1 MKLNYDKSKDNTLRD
16 HIGTYNVTSMYFLP
30 EFQNKFIDLRSN
42 LLDLNDA
49 LIKKCIVGTEQDF
62 LMLMQ
67 KAKEYLFA
75 IEENKGLIT
84 MLLSLFQDCVFGY
97 YVLTPLIKDPLVS
110 DIKVYSWDHVTVKV
124 NGTRYLTNIRF
135 FDEDDYNR
143 WFDRLLRINRLDR
156 SIDGA
161 LQNFTDRKSIES
173 FYMRVDIEKKEVASS
188 GTNMLH
194 IRKTPTVKYT
204 WDYLKE
210 AGMLDDDGI
219 NYLKDRVLNGYG
231 FLISGRGGSGK
242 STLLNNM
249 IDMIPF
255 EESVLISQ
263 ENDELYSNIHP
274 QEQFEHPL
282 DHKADGR
289 ETHFSLEDEL
299 RLGLLQDIDDF
310 VIGEIKGGE
319 ALYVFTTAMSTGAR
333 FMGTIHSN
341 NCRGSVRRLAQLAR
355 YTADYTVE
363 SLEEML
369 TATPFCL
376 IHMSHFHIDEILEIT
391 GWNEQKL
398 ELEYREVFKEKVS

>member
-1 MKLNYDKSKDNTLRD
+1 MKLEYDKSKDTVLRD
-16 HIGTYNVTSMYFLP
+16 WIGTYTVTSMYFLP
-30 EFQNKFIDLRSN
+30 DFKDKFVDLRSN
-42 LLDLNDA
+42 LVDLNDA

-75 IEENKGLIT
+75 TIDNNGLIT

-97 YVLTPLIKDPLVS
+97 YVLTPLIKDPIVS
-110 DIKVYSWDHVTVKV
+110 DIKVYSWDHITVKV
-124 NGTRYLTNIRF
+124 NGDRYLTNIKF

-143 WFDRLLRINRLDR
+143 WYDRLLRINRLDR

-161 LQNFTDRKSIES
+161 LNNFTDRKSIDS
-173 FYMRVDIEKKEVASS
+173 FYMRVDIQKEEVTSS
-188 GTNMLH
+188 SQNMFH

-204 WDYLKE
+204 WQYLVDNK
-210 AGMLDDDGI
+210 MLDDNCI
-219 NYLKDRVLNGYG
+219 EYLRDRVVNGYG

-242 STLLNNM
+242 SALLNNM
-249 IDMIPF
+249 IDMIPY

-263 ENDELYSNIHP
+263 ENDELYSDVHP
-274 QEQFEHPL
+274 QIQFEHPL
-282 DHKADGR
+282 DHKSDGK
-289 ETHFSLEDEL
+289 ETRFTLEDEL

-310 VIGEIKGGE
+310 IIGEIKGGE

-341 NCRGSVRRLAQLAR
+341 NCRGSVRRLAQLAK
-355 YTADYTVE
+355 YISSYTVE

-376 IHMSHFHIDEILEIT
+376 IHMSHFHIDEILEIV
-391 GWNEQKL
+391 GWDEKKM
-398 ELEYREVFKEKVS
+398 ELEYKEVYSE

>member
-1 MKLNYDKSKDNTLRD
+1 MKLEYDKSKDTVLRD
-16 HIGTYNVTSMYFLP
+16 WIGTYTVTSMYFLP
-30 EFQNKFIDLRSN
+30 DFKDKFVDLRSN
-42 LLDLNDA
+42 LVDLNDA

-75 IEENKGLIT
+75 TIDNNGLIT

-97 YVLTPLIKDPLVS
+97 YVLTPLIKDPIVS
-110 DIKVYSWDHVTVKV
+110 DIKVYSWDHITVKV
-124 NGTRYLTNIRF
+124 NGDRYLTNIKF

-143 WFDRLLRINRLDR
+143 WYDRLLRINRLDR

-161 LQNFTDRKSIES
+161 LNNFTDRKSIDS
-173 FYMRVDIEKKEVASS
+173 FYMRVDIQKEEVTSS
-188 GTNMLH
+188 SQNMFH

-204 WDYLKE
+204 WQYLVDNK
-210 AGMLDDDGI
+210 MLDDNCI
-219 NYLKDRVLNGYG
+219 EYLRDRVVNGYG

-249 IDMIPF
+249 IDMIPY

-263 ENDELYSNIHP
+263 ENDELYSDVHP
-274 QEQFEHPL
+274 QIQFEHPL
-282 DHKADGR
+282 NHKSDGK
-289 ETHFSLEDEL
+289 ETRFTLEDEL

-310 VIGEIKGGE
+310 IIGEIKGGE

-341 NCRGSVRRLAQLAR
+341 NCRGSVRRLAQLAK
-355 YTADYTVE
+355 YISSYTVE

-376 IHMSHFHIDEILEIT
+376 IHMSHFHIDEILEIV
-391 GWNEQKL
+391 GWDEKKM
-398 ELEYREVFKEKVS
+398 ELEYKEVYSE

>member
-1 MKLNYDKSKDNTLRD
+1 MKLEYDKSKDTVLRD
-16 HIGTYNVTSMYFLP
+16 WIGTYTVTSMYFLP
-30 EFQNKFIDLRSN
+30 DFKDKFVDLRSN
-42 LLDLNDA
+42 LVDLNDA

-75 IEENKGLIT
+75 TIDNNGLIT

-97 YVLTPLIKDPLVS
+97 YVLTPLIKDPIVS
-110 DIKVYSWDHVTVKV
+110 DIKVYSWDHITVKV
-124 NGTRYLTNIRF
+124 NGDRYLTNIKF

-143 WFDRLLRINRLDR
+143 WYDRLLRINRLDR

-161 LQNFTDRKSIES
+161 LNNFTDRKSIDS
-173 FYMRVDIEKKEVASS
+173 FYMRVDIQKEEVTSS
-188 GTNMLH
+188 GQNMLH

-204 WDYLKE
+204 WQYLVDNK
-210 AGMLDDDGI
+210 MLDDNCI
-219 NYLKDRVLNGYG
+219 EYLRDRVVNGYG

-249 IDMIPF
+249 IDMIPY

-263 ENDELYSNIHP
+263 ENDELYSDVHP
-274 QEQFEHPL
+274 QIQFEHPL
-282 DHKADGR
+282 NHKSDGK
-289 ETHFSLEDEL
+289 ETRFTLEDEL

-310 VIGEIKGGE
+310 IIGEIKGGE

-341 NCRGSVRRLAQLAR
+341 NCRGSVRRLAQLAK
-355 YTADYTVE
+355 YISSYTVE

-376 IHMSHFHIDEILEIT
+376 IHMSHFHIDEILEIV
-391 GWNEQKL
+391 GWDEKKM
-398 ELEYREVFKEKVS
+398 ELEYKEVYSE

>member
-1 MKLNYDKSKDNTLRD
+1 MKLEYDKSKDTVLRD
-16 HIGTYNVTSMYFLP
+16 SIGTYTVTSMYFLP
-30 EFQNKFIDLRSN
+30 DFKDKFVDLRSN
-42 LLDLNDA
+42 LVDLNDA

-75 IEENKGLIT
+75 TIDNNGLIT

-97 YVLTPLIKDPLVS
+97 YVLTPFIKDPIVS
-110 DIKVYSWDHVTVKV
+110 DIKVYSWDHITVKV
-124 NGTRYLTNIRF
+124 NGDRYLTNIKF

-143 WFDRLLRINRLDR
+143 WYDRLLRINRLDR

-161 LQNFTDRKSIES
+161 LNNFTDRKSIDS
-173 FYMRVDIEKKEVASS
+173 FYMRVDIQKEEVTSS
-188 GTNMLH
+188 GQNMLH

-204 WDYLKE
+204 WQYLVDNK
-210 AGMLDDDGI
+210 MLDDNCI
-219 NYLKDRVLNGYG
+219 EYLRDRVVNGYG

-249 IDMIPF
+249 IDMIPY

-263 ENDELYSNIHP
+263 ENDELYSDVHP
-274 QEQFEHPL
+274 QIQFEHPL
-282 DHKADGR
+282 DHKSDGK
-289 ETHFSLEDEL
+289 ETRFTLEDEL

-310 VIGEIKGGE
+310 IIGEIKGGE

-341 NCRGSVRRLAQLAR
+341 NCRGSVRRLAQLAK
-355 YTADYTVE
+355 YISSYTVE

-369 TATPFCL
+369 AATPFCL
-376 IHMSHFHIDEILEIT
+376 IHMSHFHIDEILEIV
-391 GWNEQKL
+391 GWDEKKM
-398 ELEYREVFKEKVS
+398 ELEYKEVYSE

>member
-1 MKLNYDKSKDNTLRD
+1 MKLEYDKSKDTELRNT
-16 HIGTYNVTSMYFLP
+16 IGTYTVTSMYFMP
-30 EFQNKFIDLRSN
+30 DFRDKFIDLRSN
-42 LLDLNDA
+42 LVDLNGA

-75 IEENKGLIT
+75 TMDNNGLIT

-97 YVLTPLIKDPLVS
+97 YVLTPLIKDPKVS
-110 DIKVYSWDHVTVKV
+110 DIKVYSWDHITVKV

-143 WFDRLLRINRLDR
+143 WYDRLLRINRLDR

-161 LQNFTDRKSIES
+161 LQNFTDRKSIDS
-173 FYMRVDIEKKEVASS
+173 FYMRVDIQKAEVTSS
-188 GTNMLH
+188 GQNMLH

-204 WDYLKE
+204 WQYLVDNK
-210 AGMLDDDGI
+210 MLDNNCI
-219 NYLKDRVLNGYG
+219 EYLKDRVLNGYG

-249 IDMIPF
+249 IDMIPY

-263 ENDELYSNIHP
+263 ENDELYSNVHP
-274 QEQFEHPL
+274 QQQFEHPL
-282 DHKADGR
+282 YHKSDGK
-289 ETHFSLEDEL
+289 ETRFTLEDEL

-310 VIGEIKGGE
+310 IIGEIKGGE

-341 NCRGSVRRLAQLAR
+341 NCRGSVRRLAQLAK
-355 YTADYTVE
+355 YISNYTVE

-391 GWNEQKL
+391 GWDEKKL
-398 ELEYREVFKEKVS
+398 ELEYKEVYLE

>member
-1 MKLNYDKSKDNTLRD
+1 MKLEYDKSKDTVLRD
-16 HIGTYNVTSMYFLP
+16 WIGTYTVTSMYFLP
-30 EFQNKFIDLRSN
+30 DFKDKFVDLRSN
-42 LLDLNDA
+42 LVDLNDA

-75 IEENKGLIT
+75 TIDNNGLIT

-97 YVLTPLIKDPLVS
+97 YVLTPFIKDPIVS
-110 DIKVYSWDHVTVKV
+110 DIKVYSWDHITVKV
-124 NGTRYLTNIRF
+124 NGDRYLTNIKF

-143 WFDRLLRINRLDR
+143 WYDRLLRINRLDR

-161 LQNFTDRKSIES
+161 LNNFTDRKSIDS
-173 FYMRVDIEKKEVASS
+173 FYMRVDIQKEEVTSS
-188 GTNMLH
+188 SQNMLH

-204 WDYLKE
+204 WQYLVDNK
-210 AGMLDDDGI
+210 MLDDNCI
-219 NYLKDRVLNGYG
+219 EYLRDRIVNGYG

-249 IDMIPF
+249 IDMIPY

-263 ENDELYSNIHP
+263 ENDELYSDVHP
-274 QEQFEHPL
+274 QIQFEHPL
-282 DHKADGR
+282 DHKSDGK
-289 ETHFSLEDEL
+289 ETRFTLEDEL

-310 VIGEIKGGE
+310 IIGEIKGGE

-341 NCRGSVRRLAQLAR
+341 NCRGSVRRLAQLAK
-355 YTADYTVE
+355 YISNYTVE

-376 IHMSHFHIDEILEIT
+376 IHMSHFHIDEILEIV
-391 GWNEQKL
+391 GWDEKKM
-398 ELEYREVFKEKVS
+398 ELEYKEVYSE

>member
-1 MKLNYDKSKDNTLRD
+1 MKLEYDKSKDTVLRD
-16 HIGTYNVTSMYFLP
+16 WIGTYTVTSMYFLP
-30 EFQNKFIDLRSN
+30 DFKDKFVDLRSN
-42 LLDLNDA
+42 LVDLNDA

-75 IEENKGLIT
+75 TIDNNGLIT

-97 YVLTPLIKDPLVS
+97 YVLTPFIKDPIVS
-110 DIKVYSWDHVTVKV
+110 DIKVYSWDHITVKV
-124 NGTRYLTNIRF
+124 NGDRYLTNIKF

-143 WFDRLLRINRLDR
+143 WYDRLLRINRLDR

-161 LQNFTDRKSIES
+161 LNNFTDRKSIDS
-173 FYMRVDIEKKEVASS
+173 FYMRVDIQKEEVTSS
-188 GTNMLH
+188 GQNMLH

-204 WDYLKE
+204 WQYLVDNK
-210 AGMLDDDGI
+210 MLDDNCI
-219 NYLKDRVLNGYG
+219 EYLRDRVVNGYG

-249 IDMIPF
+249 IDMIPY

-263 ENDELYSNIHP
+263 ENDELYSDVHP
-274 QEQFEHPL
+274 QIQFEHPL
-282 DHKADGR
+282 NHKSDGK
-289 ETHFSLEDEL
+289 ETRFTLEDEL

-310 VIGEIKGGE
+310 IIGEIKGGE

-341 NCRGSVRRLAQLAR
+341 NCRGSVRRLAQLAK
-355 YTADYTVE
+355 YISSYTVE

-376 IHMSHFHIDEILEIT
+376 IHMSHFHIDEILEIV
-391 GWNEQKL
+391 GWDEKKM
-398 ELEYREVFKEKVS
+398 ELEYKEVYSE

>member
-1 MKLNYDKSKDNTLRD
+1 MKLEYDKSKDTVLRD
-16 HIGTYNVTSMYFLP
+16 SIGTYTVTSMYFLP
-30 EFQNKFIDLRSN
+30 DFKDKFVDLRSN
-42 LLDLNDA
+42 LVDLNDA

-75 IEENKGLIT
+75 TIDNNGLIT

-97 YVLTPLIKDPLVS
+97 YVLTPLIKDPIVS
-110 DIKVYSWDHVTVKV
+110 DIKVYSWDHITVKV
-124 NGTRYLTNIRF
+124 NGDRYLTNIKF

-143 WFDRLLRINRLDR
+143 WYDRLLRINRLDR

-161 LQNFTDRKSIES
+161 LNNFTDRKSIDS
-173 FYMRVDIEKKEVASS
+173 FYMRVDIQKEEVASS
-188 GTNMLH
+188 GQNMLH

-204 WDYLKE
+204 WQYLVDNK
-210 AGMLDDDGI
+210 MLDDNCI
-219 NYLKDRVLNGYG
+219 EYLRDRVVNEYG

-249 IDMIPF
+249 IDMIPY

-263 ENDELYSNIHP
+263 ENDELYSDVHP
-274 QEQFEHPL
+274 QIQFEHPL
-282 DHKADGR
+282 DHKSDGK
-289 ETHFSLEDEL
+289 ETHFTLEDEL

-310 VIGEIKGGE
+310 IIGEIKGGE

-341 NCRGSVRRLAQLAR
+341 NCRGSVRRLAQLAK
-355 YTADYTVE
+355 YISNYTVE

-376 IHMSHFHIDEILEIT
+376 IHMSHFHIDEILEII
-391 GWNEQKL
+391 GWDEKKM
-398 ELEYREVFKEKVS
+398 ELEYKEVYSE

>member
-1 MKLNYDKSKDNTLRD
+1 MKLEYDKSKDTVLRD
-16 HIGTYNVTSMYFLP
+16 WIGTYTVTSMYFLP
-30 EFQNKFIDLRSN
+30 DFKDKFVDLRSN
-42 LLDLNDA
+42 LVDLNDA

-75 IEENKGLIT
+75 TIDNNGLIT

-97 YVLTPLIKDPLVS
+97 YVLTPFIKDPIVS
-110 DIKVYSWDHVTVKV
+110 DIKVYSWDHITVKV
-124 NGTRYLTNIRF
+124 NGDRYLTNIKF

-143 WFDRLLRINRLDR
+143 WYDRLLRINRLDR

-161 LQNFTDRKSIES
+161 LNNFTDRKSIDS
-173 FYMRVDIEKKEVASS
+173 FYMRVDIQKEEVTSS
-188 GTNMLH
+188 GQNMLH

-204 WDYLKE
+204 WQYLVDNK
-210 AGMLDDDGI
+210 MLDDNCI
-219 NYLKDRVLNGYG
+219 EYLRDRVVNGYG

-249 IDMIPF
+249 IDMIPY

-263 ENDELYSNIHP
+263 ENDELYSDVHP
-274 QEQFEHPL
+274 QIQFEHPL
-282 DHKADGR
+282 DHKSDGK
-289 ETHFSLEDEL
+289 ETRFTLEDEL

-310 VIGEIKGGE
+310 IIGEIKGGE

-341 NCRGSVRRLAQLAR
+341 NCRGSVRRLAQLAK
-355 YTADYTVE
+355 YISSYTVE

-376 IHMSHFHIDEILEIT
+376 IHMSHFHIDEILEIV
-391 GWNEQKL
+391 GWDEKKM
-398 ELEYREVFKEKVS
+398 ELEYKEVYSE

>member
-1 MKLNYDKSKDNTLRD
+1 MKLEYDKSKDTVLRD
-16 HIGTYNVTSMYFLP
+16 WIGTYTVTSMYFLP
-30 EFQNKFIDLRSN
+30 DFRDKFVDLRSN
-42 LLDLNDA
+42 LVDLNDA

-75 IEENKGLIT
+75 TIDNNGLIT

-97 YVLTPLIKDPLVS
+97 YVLTPLIKDPIVS
-110 DIKVYSWDHVTVKV
+110 DIKVYSWDHITVKV
-124 NGTRYLTNIRF
+124 NGDRYLTNIKF

-143 WFDRLLRINRLDR
+143 WYDRLLRINRLDR

-161 LQNFTDRKSIES
+161 LNNFTDRKSIDS
-173 FYMRVDIEKKEVASS
+173 FYMRVDIQKEEVTSS
-188 GTNMLH
+188 SQNMFH

-204 WDYLKE
+204 WQYLVDNK
-210 AGMLDDDGI
+210 MLDDNCI
-219 NYLKDRVLNGYG
+219 EYLRDRVVNGYG

-249 IDMIPF
+249 IDMIPY

-263 ENDELYSNIHP
+263 ENDELYSDVHP
-274 QEQFEHPL
+274 QIQFEHPL
-282 DHKADGR
+282 NHKSDGK
-289 ETHFSLEDEL
+289 ETRFTLEDEL

-310 VIGEIKGGE
+310 IIGEIKGGE

-341 NCRGSVRRLAQLAR
+341 NCRGSVRRLAQLAK
-355 YTADYTVE
+355 YISSYTVE

-376 IHMSHFHIDEILEIT
+376 IHMSHFHIDEILEIV
-391 GWNEQKL
+391 GWDEKKM
-398 ELEYREVFKEKVS
+398 ELEYKEVYSE

>member
-1 MKLNYDKSKDNTLRD
+1 MKLEYDKSKNTVLRD
-16 HIGTYNVTSMYFLP
+16 SIGTYTVTSMYFLP
-30 EFQNKFIDLRSN
+30 DFKDKFVDLRSN
-42 LLDLNDA
+42 LVDLNDA

-75 IEENKGLIT
+75 TMDNNGLIT

-97 YVLTPLIKDPLVS
+97 YVLTPLIKDPIVS
-110 DIKVYSWDHVTVKV
+110 DIKVYSWDHITVKV
-124 NGTRYLTNIRF
+124 NGDRYLTNIKF

-143 WFDRLLRINRLDR
+143 WYDRLLRINRLDR

-161 LQNFTDRKSIES
+161 LNNFTDRKSIDS
-173 FYMRVDIEKKEVASS
+173 FYMRVDIQKEEVTSS
-188 GTNMLH
+188 GQNMLH

-204 WDYLKE
+204 WQYLVDNK
-210 AGMLDDDGI
+210 MLDDNCI
-219 NYLKDRVLNGYG
+219 EYLRDRVVNGYG

-249 IDMIPF
+249 IDMIPY

-263 ENDELYSNIHP
+263 ENDELYSDVHP
-274 QEQFEHPL
+274 QIQFEHPL
-282 DHKADGR
+282 NHKSDGK
-289 ETHFSLEDEL
+289 ETRFTLEDEL

-310 VIGEIKGGE
+310 IIGEIKGGE

-341 NCRGSVRRLAQLAR
+341 NCRGSVRRLAQLAK
-355 YTADYTVE
+355 YISSYTVE

-376 IHMSHFHIDEILEIT
+376 IHMSHFHIDEILEIV
-391 GWNEQKL
+391 GWDEKKM
-398 ELEYREVFKEKVS
+398 ELEYKEVYSE

>member
-1 MKLNYDKSKDNTLRD
+1 MKLEYDKSKDTVLRD
-16 HIGTYNVTSMYFLP
+16 SIGTYTVTSMYFLP
-30 EFQNKFIDLRSN
+30 DFKDKFVDLRSN
-42 LLDLNDA
+42 LVDLNDA

-75 IEENKGLIT
+75 TIDNNGLIT

-97 YVLTPLIKDPLVS
+97 YVLTPFIKDPIVS
-110 DIKVYSWDHVTVKV
+110 DIKVYSWDHITVKV
-124 NGTRYLTNIRF
+124 NGDRYLTNIKF

-143 WFDRLLRINRLDR
+143 WYDRLLRINRLDR

-161 LQNFTDRKSIES
+161 LNNFTDRKSIDS
-173 FYMRVDIEKKEVASS
+173 FYMRVDIQKEEVTSS
-188 GTNMLH
+188 GQNMLH

-204 WDYLKE
+204 WQYLVDNK
-210 AGMLDDDGI
+210 MLDDNCI
-219 NYLKDRVLNGYG
+219 EYLRDRVVNGYG

-249 IDMIPF
+249 IDMIPY

-263 ENDELYSNIHP
+263 ENDELYSDVHP
-274 QEQFEHPL
+274 QIQFEHPL
-282 DHKADGR
+282 DHKSDGK
-289 ETHFSLEDEL
+289 ETRFTLEDEL

-310 VIGEIKGGE
+310 IIGEIKGGE

-341 NCRGSVRRLAQLAR
+341 NCRGSVRRLAQLAK
-355 YTADYTVE
+355 YISSYTVE

-376 IHMSHFHIDEILEIT
+376 IHMSHFHIDEILEIV
-391 GWNEQKL
+391 GWDEKKM
-398 ELEYREVFKEKVS
+398 ELEYKEVYSE

>member
-1 MKLNYDKSKDNTLRD
+1 MKLEYDKSKDTVLRD
-16 HIGTYNVTSMYFLP
+16 SIGTYTVTSMYFLP
-30 EFQNKFIDLRSN
+30 DFKDKFVDLRSN
-42 LLDLNDA
+42 LVDLNDA

-75 IEENKGLIT
+75 TIDNNGLIT

-97 YVLTPLIKDPLVS
+97 YVLTPFIKDPIVS
-110 DIKVYSWDHVTVKV
+110 DIKVYSWDHITVKV
-124 NGTRYLTNIRF
+124 NGDRYLTNIKF

-143 WFDRLLRINRLDR
+143 WYDRLLRINRLDR

-161 LQNFTDRKSIES
+161 LNNFTDRKSIDS
-173 FYMRVDIEKKEVASS
+173 FYMRVDIQKEEVTSS
-188 GTNMLH
+188 GQNMLH

-204 WDYLKE
+204 WQYLVDNK
-210 AGMLDDDGI
+210 MLDDNCI
-219 NYLKDRVLNGYG
+219 EYLRDRVVNGYG

-249 IDMIPF
+249 IDMIPY

-263 ENDELYSNIHP
+263 ENDELYSDVHP
-274 QEQFEHPL
+274 QIQFEHPL
-282 DHKADGR
+282 NHKSDGK
-289 ETHFSLEDEL
+289 ETRFTLEDEL

-310 VIGEIKGGE
+310 IIGEIKGGE

-341 NCRGSVRRLAQLAR
+341 NCRGSVRRLAQLAK
-355 YTADYTVE
+355 YISSYTVE

-376 IHMSHFHIDEILEIT
+376 IHMSHFHIDEILEIV
-391 GWNEQKL
+391 GWDEKKM
-398 ELEYREVFKEKVS
+398 ELEYKEVYSE